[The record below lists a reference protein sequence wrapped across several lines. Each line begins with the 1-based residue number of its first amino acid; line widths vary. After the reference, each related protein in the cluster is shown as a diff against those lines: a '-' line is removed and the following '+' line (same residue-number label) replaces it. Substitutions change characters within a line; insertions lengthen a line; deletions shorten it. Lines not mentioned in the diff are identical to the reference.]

1 MILAIKKSSISI
13 KPYVQQEI
21 DLERLI
27 IKETK
32 FFDDEECAEKEGYI
46 PLYVLV
52 SIRTIYTNKVVEI
65 KHDYGVR
72 YYKVNSLDDNLN
84 VDPIEGYNY
93 LYKAMSK
100 PMMEL
105 LNKAKDTDY
114 MFRLFVA
121 MNSQPLVMGL
131 YYSNKKQ
138 CPIIYAQVIFNDNS
152 VNNLGNYVEGDCRL
166 IDIKDMKDEGGLV
179 EIEKLITILKEK

>member
-1 MILAIKKSSISI
+1 MILAIKKSSISV

-27 IKETK
+27 IKDTK
-32 FFDDEECAEKEGYI
+32 FFDNEECAEKEGYI

-72 YYKVNSLDDNLN
+72 YYNSNILENNLG

-93 LYKAMSK
+93 LYKAMCK
-100 PMMEL
+100 PMMRL
-105 LNKAKDTDY
+105 MNKAKDDDY

-152 VNNLGNYVEGDCRL
+152 VNNLNKYVEGDCRL

-179 EIEKLITILKEK
+179 EIEKLITVLKEK

>member
-32 FFDDEECAEKEGYI
+32 FFDNEEYAKKEGYV

-52 SIRTIYTNKVVEI
+52 SVRTIYTNKVVEI

-72 YYKVNSLDDNLN
+72 YYSTNGLDDSLG

-93 LYKAMSK
+93 LYKAMCN
-100 PMMEL
+100 PMMRL
-105 LNKAKDTDY
+105 LNKAKDDDY
-114 MFRLFVA
+114 IFKLFVA

-131 YYSNKKQ
+131 YYASGNYF
-138 CPIIYAQVIFNDNS
+138 PIIYAQVIFNDVG

-166 IDIKDMKDEGGLV
+166 IDIKDMKKEGGLV